1 MVESLFESS
10 SIIKHQASASSICH
24 HINSTVSNFL
34 LLYYFT
40 CYCNELFIIFSNV
53 LCMTLPCVAC
63 TAHEY
68 KERGIL
74 TIVFVLWCNRNVI
87 YWKSTLLGSWET
99 RNESWPLLN
108 PRAYPY
114 TRERQIS
121 HSAWT
126 SCFLPWN
133 LRPATELSNN
143 KNSQRKLY
151 SHYGLEKKKNVR
163 FVVFYYSRVDYSS
176 HHRASRLRG
185 GPLEIGGGGG
195 ENISVHEFFFF
206 SRSCLQDFFFYMEGL
221 VIFWGRNFPSRN
233 SFGGE
238 LSPPS
243 PDF

>member
-151 SHYGLEKKKNVR
+151 SHYGLEKKKMLDLLCFIILV
-163 FVVFYYSRVDYSS
+163 STI
-176 HHRASRLRG
+176 RA
-185 GPLEIGGGGG
+185 I
-195 ENISVHEFFFF
+195 IAH
-206 SRSCLQDFFFYMEGL
+206 QD
-221 VIFWGRNFPSRN
+221 
-233 SFGGE
+233 
-238 LSPPS
+238 
-243 PDF
+243 

>member
-1 MVESLFESS
+1 M
-10 SIIKHQASASSICH
+10 
-24 HINSTVSNFL
+24 
-34 LLYYFT
+34 
-40 CYCNELFIIFSNV
+40 
-53 LCMTLPCVAC
+53 PCVAC

-126 SCFLPWN
+126 SCFLSWN

-151 SHYGLEKKKNVR
+151 SHYGLEKKQNVR
-163 FVVFYYSRVDYSS
+163 FVVFYYSRVYYSS
-176 HHRASRLRG
+176 HHRASRLRD
-185 GPLEIGGGGG
+185 GPLEIGGG
-195 ENISVHEFFFF
+195 ENISVQEFFFF
-206 SRSCLQDFFFYMEGL
+206 SRSCLQDFFFLYGRSGNFL
-221 VIFWGRNFPSRN
+221 GRNFPSRN

-238 LSPPS
+238 LSPP
-243 PDF
+243 PLPRFLMVHP

>member
-1 MVESLFESS
+1 M
-10 SIIKHQASASSICH
+10 
-24 HINSTVSNFL
+24 
-34 LLYYFT
+34 
-40 CYCNELFIIFSNV
+40 
-53 LCMTLPCVAC
+53 PCVAC

-151 SHYGLEKKKNVR
+151 SNYGLEKKKNVR
-163 FVVFYYSRVDYSS
+163 FVVFYYSRVYYSS

-185 GPLEIGGGGG
+185 GPLEIGGGGGG

-206 SRSCLQDFFFYMEGL
+206 SRSCLQDFFFLYGRSGNFLGEKFPFQEF
-221 VIFWGRNFPSRN
+221 FWGGIVTPLPRFLMVRP
-233 SFGGE
+233 
-238 LSPPS
+238 
-243 PDF
+243 

>member
-1 MVESLFESS
+1 
-10 SIIKHQASASSICH
+10 
-24 HINSTVSNFL
+24 
-34 LLYYFT
+34 
-40 CYCNELFIIFSNV
+40 
-53 LCMTLPCVAC
+53 MTLPCVAC

-195 ENISVHEFFFF
+195 AKIFQCTNFFFLVEVAC
-206 SRSCLQDFFFYMEGL
+206 RIFFFYMEGL

-233 SFGGE
+233 SFGGGNCHPPPPISNGPP
-238 LSPPS
+238 LSLQFLS
-243 PDF
+243 LTNWY

>member
-1 MVESLFESS
+1 M
-10 SIIKHQASASSICH
+10 
-24 HINSTVSNFL
+24 
-34 LLYYFT
+34 
-40 CYCNELFIIFSNV
+40 
-53 LCMTLPCVAC
+53 PCVAC

-99 RNESWPLLN
+99 RNKSWPLLN

-133 LRPATELSNN
+133 LRPTTELSNN

-151 SHYGLEKKKNVR
+151 LHYGLEKKKNV
-163 FVVFYYSRVDYSS
+163 S
-176 HHRASRLRG
+176 HRASRLRG
-185 GPLEIGGGGG
+185 EPLEIGGGGG
-195 ENISVHEFFFF
+195 RKYFSARIFFF
-206 SRSCLQDFFFYMEGL
+206 SRSCLQDFFFLYGRSGN
-221 VIFWGRNFPSRN
+221 FWGRNFPSRN

-238 LSPPS
+238 LSPPPPIS
-243 PDF
+243 NGPLLSLQFLSLTNWY